1 MDKLPY
7 IEPATVEY
15 LATIYPDRAPEPE
28 WTEREVW
35 MARGAVSVVRKLRDL
50 VEQQN
55 ENMIGN

>member
-7 IEPATVEY
+7 IDAATVEW
-15 LATIYPDRAPEPE
+15 LEKIYPDRAPEPE
-28 WTEREVW
+28 WSEREVW
-35 MARGAVSVVRKLRDL
+35 MARGAVGVVRKLRDL